1 MLGNKPKYRI
11 AHAVLLW
18 EVVLFTRSV
27 TGKSL
32 GFAAGLA
39 GFICLPFFM
48 PEEDLFLRWR
58 LLLWYTTFAAI
69 IAMFG
74 VITWHPI
81 LKILMPWWVRG
92 PCWGDG

>member
-11 AHAVLLW
+11 AHAVLPW

-27 TGKSL
+27 TGKRL
-32 GFAAGLA
+32 GLAAGLA

-81 LKILMPWWVRG
+81 LKILTPCWVRG
-92 PCWGDG
+92 PYWGVG